1 MTGEILGQQ
10 VESVNETSDDKL
22 ADPSH
27 IPEEPTD
34 YKKSQQATKDHP
46 IKGHTKETKYH
57 AFWSCLLPLFGYC
70 LKWSTY
76 VII

>member
-27 IPEEPTD
+27 IPEEQTD
-34 YKKSQQATKDHP
+34 YKKSQQATKDQP
-46 IKGHTKETKYH
+46 IKGNTKETKYL

-70 LKWSTY
+70 LKWSTH

>member
-1 MTGEILGQQ
+1 MTGKILGEQA
-10 VESVNETSDDKL
+10 ESVDETSDDKL

-27 IPEEPTD
+27 IPEEQTD
-34 YKKSQQATKDHP
+34 YKKSQQATKDQP
-46 IKGHTKETKYH
+46 IKGNTKETKYL

-70 LKWSTY
+70 LKWSTH

>member
-22 ADPSH
+22 ADPLH

-46 IKGHTKETKYH
+46 ILKKLKKLNIMH
-57 AFWSCLLPLFGYC
+57 FGPVYYPY
-70 LKWSTY
+70 LVT
-76 VII
+76 V

>member
-1 MTGEILGQQ
+1 MTGKILGEQA
-10 VESVNETSDDKL
+10 ESVDETSDDKL

-27 IPEEPTD
+27 IPEEQSD
-34 YKKSQQATKDHP
+34 YKKSQQATKDQP
-46 IKGHTKETKYH
+46 IKGNTKETKYL

-70 LKWSTY
+70 LKWSTH

>member
-1 MTGEILGQQ
+1 MTGKILGEQA
-10 VESVNETSDDKL
+10 ESVDETSDDKL

-27 IPEEPTD
+27 IPEEQTD
-34 YKKSQQATKDHP
+34 YKKSQQTTKDQP
-46 IKGHTKETKYH
+46 IKGHTKETKYL

-76 VII
+76 AII